1 MSKFLR
7 LSHDL
12 INTRHITMINIYKGE
27 YHIKLGK
34 SVSNDIQGF
43 TMLGSGLFS
52 RDNTNIIIKE
62 QVEPENY
69 KIVTEWIIKNED
81 L

>member
-7 LSHDL
+7 LSYDL
-12 INTRHITMINIYKGE
+12 INTRHITMINMYKGE
-27 YHIKLGK
+27 YHIRIGK
-34 SVSNDIQGF
+34 SIENSIQGF
-43 TMLGSGLFS
+43 TVCGSGIFS

-62 QVEPENY
+62 KEQPENY
-69 KIVTEWIIKNED
+69 KIVTDWIKKNED

>member
-7 LSHDL
+7 LAHDL

-27 YHIKLGK
+27 YHIKLDK
-34 SVSNDIQGF
+34 SGLTNIQGV
-43 TMLGSGLFS
+43 TLFGIGFIE

-62 QVEPENY
+62 HVEPENY
-69 KIVTEWIIKNED
+69 KIVSEWIKKNED

>member
-7 LSHDL
+7 LAHDL

-27 YHIKLGK
+27 YHIKLDK
-34 SVSNDIQGF
+34 SVLTDIQGA
-43 TMLGSGLFS
+43 MLLGTGVMQ
-52 RDNTNIIIKE
+52 RDITNIIIKE
-62 QVEPENY
+62 HLEPENY
-69 KIVTEWIIKNED
+69 KIVSEWITKNED

>member
-34 SVSNDIQGF
+34 SVSTDIQGF
-43 TMLGSGLFS
+43 TMLASGFFS

-62 QVEPENY
+62 HVEPENY
-69 KIVTEWIIKNED
+69 KIVSEWITKNED

>member
-7 LSHDL
+7 LAHDL
-12 INTRHITMINIYKGE
+12 INTRHIIMINIYKGE
-27 YHIKLGK
+27 YHIKLDK
-34 SVSNDIQGF
+34 SGLTSIQGITLF
-43 TMLGSGLFS
+43 GAGVML

-62 QVEPENY
+62 HLEPENY
-69 KIVTEWIIKNED
+69 KIVTDWIKKNED

>member
-7 LSHDL
+7 LAHDL
-12 INTRHITMINIYKGE
+12 INTRHIIMINIYKGE

-34 SVSNDIQGF
+34 SVSTDMQGF
-43 TMLGSGLFS
+43 TMLASGFFS

-62 QVEPENY
+62 KEHADNY
-69 KIVTEWIIKNED
+69 KRVSEWIQKNED